1 MLASPNYKSFLGQIK
16 MHLSSVD
23 STNNYAAN
31 LLKEGLIKHGTVIL
45 ADEQTNGRGQRG
57 AIWQSELGM
66 NLQMSLILIHKNLGI
81 VDQRFINS
89 FVSVATIKFLG
100 IFGVKAKIKW
110 PNDILVDEKKIAG
123 ILIENQL
130 NKQQISST
138 IIGIG
143 LNINQANF
151 GNLTATSLKNEIGS
165 FVPIPDA
172 LDSLLLQLNVYFD
185 KFEKYRYSELEKLYF
200 DDLWG
205 FQKVRR
211 FSDKNGIF
219 KGTITGISE
228 SGLLIIQTNEG
239 KKEYDIKE
247 VNFLLEEQKD

>member
-1 MLASPNYKSFLGQIK
+1 MK
-16 MHLSSVD
+16 
-23 STNNYAAN
+23 
-31 LLKEGLIKHGTVIL
+31 
-45 ADEQTNGRGQRG
+45 
-57 AIWQSELGM
+57 
-66 NLQMSLILIHKNLGI
+66 
-81 VDQRFINS
+81 
-89 FVSVATIKFLG
+89 
-100 IFGVKAKIKW
+100 
-110 PNDILVDEKKIAG
+110 KKIAG

-172 LDSLLLQLNVYFD
+172 LDSLLFQLNVYFD

>member
-1 MLASPNYKSFLGQIK
+1 MLASPNYKSILGQTKI
-16 MHLSSVD
+16 HLSSVD

-31 LLKEGLIKHGTVIL
+31 MLKEGLIKHGTVIL

-57 AIWQSELGM
+57 SVWQSEPGM
-66 NLQMSLILIHKNLGI
+66 NLQMSLILTFKNLNI

-89 FVSVATIKFLG
+89 FISVATVKFLER
-100 IFGVKAKIKW
+100 FGVKAKIKW
-110 PNDILVDEKKIAG
+110 PNDILVDDKKIAG

-143 LNINQANF
+143 LNVNQVNF
-151 GNLTATSLKNEIGS
+151 GDLLATSLKNERGS
-165 FVPIPDA
+165 FVSIAEA

-185 KFEKYRYSELEKLYF
+185 KFQKNRYSELEKLYF
-200 DDLWG
+200 DYLWG

-211 FSDKNGIF
+211 FKDKNGIF
-219 KGTITGISE
+219 NGTITGISE

-239 KKEYDIKE
+239 EKEYDIKE